1 MKKLLLILVLLF
13 PVLTFAQSPF
23 RFVFITDMHLQPER
37 NAPQGFQKAIDKIN
51 ELNPDFVLTGGDNI
65 MDALG
70 VNKDRMNLQFNM
82 LDSMLKFFKMPVYT
96 TMGNHDV
103 FGIYPKSGIEQT
115 DPEYGKVVYEN
126 KFAKRYYSFDHKG
139 VHYLILDGIS
149 INEEKRK
156 YYGRVDSEQM
166 EWIKSDLS
174 GVDNKTP
181 IVVSIHIPLMTVFGQ
196 IIQSATTANDSS
208 YVIANGKEVI
218 ELFKD
223 YNLKLVL
230 QGHLH
235 FLEEISLYGAT
246 FITAGALSGKW
257 WQGPNMDIEEGFLLV
272 DFDGTNFSYEYI
284 DYGWNP

>member
-1 MKKLLLILVLLF
+1 MKKLLIILVLLF

-23 RFVFITDMHLQPER
+23 RFVFMTDMHLQPER
-37 NAPQGFQKAIDKIN
+37 NAPQGFRKAIDKIN

-70 VNKDRMNLQFNM
+70 VDRDRMNLQFNL
-82 LDSMLKFFKMPVYT
+82 LDSMLKLFKMPVYT
-96 TMGNHDV
+96 TIGNHDV

-115 DPEYGKVVYEN
+115 DSEYGKVIYEN
-126 KFAKRYYSFDHKG
+126 KFAKRYYSFNHKG
-139 VHYLILDGIS
+139 VHYVILDGIS

-166 EWIKSDLS
+166 DWIKSDLD
-174 GVDNKTP
+174 GLDKNTP

-196 IIQSATTANDSS
+196 IIQSATTGNDSS
-208 YVIANGKEVI
+208 YVIANAKEVI

-223 YNLKLVL
+223 RNLKLVL

-235 FLEEISLYGAT
+235 FYEEISLYGAT
-246 FITAGALSGKW
+246 FITAGALCGKW
-257 WQGPNMDIEEGFLLV
+257 WQGANMDIEEGFLLV
-272 DFDGTNFSYEYI
+272 DFDGKNFTWEYV

>member
-1 MKKLLLILVLLF
+1 MKKILLILVLLF
-13 PVLTFAQSPF
+13 PVFTFAQSPF

-37 NAPQGFQKAIDKIN
+37 NAPQGFRKAIDKIN

-70 VNKDRMNLQFNM
+70 VDKDRMNLQFNL
-82 LDSMLKFFKMPVYT
+82 LDSMLNFFKMPVYT
-96 TMGNHDV
+96 TIGNHDV
-103 FGIYPKSGIEQT
+103 FGIYPKSGIEQS

-149 INEEKRK
+149 VNEEKRK

-174 GVDNKTP
+174 VVDKKTP

-223 YNLKLVL
+223 HNLKLVL

-246 FITAGALSGKW
+246 FITVGALSGKW

-272 DFDGTNFSYEYI
+272 DFDGKNFSYEYI

>member
-1 MKKLLLILVLLF
+1 MKKLLLVLVFLL
-13 PVLTFAQSPF
+13 PVLTFAQSPY

-70 VNKDRMNLQFNM
+70 VDKDRMNLQFNL

-174 GVDNKTP
+174 GVDKKTP

-235 FLEEISLYGAT
+235 FYEEISLYGAT
-246 FITAGALSGKW
+246 FVTVGALSGKW

-272 DFDGTNFSYEYI
+272 DFDGKNFSYEYI